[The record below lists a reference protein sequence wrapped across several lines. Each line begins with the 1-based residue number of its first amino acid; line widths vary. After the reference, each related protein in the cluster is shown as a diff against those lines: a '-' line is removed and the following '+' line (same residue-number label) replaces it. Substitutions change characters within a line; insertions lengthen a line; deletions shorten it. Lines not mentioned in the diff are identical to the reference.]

1 MKKQIIWYSFSVHR
15 NAEDGTYD
23 KEEWAQFLHTKNKI
37 YTDPDEIRREIE
49 KETDRM
55 AGDNKG
61 ICPEP
66 ISLKY
71 YSEKVLNL
79 TMVDLPGNILWVYYK
94 YLKKWYIFIIISCR
108 LNQSP
113 SRWPTWRHRSSNS
126 NFTYEIHCQS

>member
-79 TMVDLPGNILWVYYK
+79 TMVDLPGNILWVYYI
-94 YLKKWYIFIIISCR
+94 LKNGIFLS
-108 LNQSP
+108 
-113 SRWPTWRHRSSNS
+113 
-126 NFTYEIHCQS
+126 